1 MWWFSWVVEM
11 VVDHSHAE
19 GLCRVPGSEW
29 APIVRVSG
37 VVGGRFWS
45 GQGS

>member
-1 MWWFSWVVEM
+1 MLVG
-11 VVDHSHAE
+11 HSHAE

-29 APIVRVSG
+29 GLTVRVSG
-37 VVGGRFWS
+37 GVGGRFWS